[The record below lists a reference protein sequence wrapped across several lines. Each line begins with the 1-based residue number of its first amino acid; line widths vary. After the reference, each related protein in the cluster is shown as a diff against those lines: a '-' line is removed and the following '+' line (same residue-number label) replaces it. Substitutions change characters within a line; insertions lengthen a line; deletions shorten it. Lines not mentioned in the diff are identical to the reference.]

1 MGMFDLGHGLCPWLI
16 LGPSGVS
23 PSGGPCSYSP
33 AIFRPQTDERRR
45 PQTIFASLLASLAPV
60 SAAGPRS
67 SNPRIEGLICVR
79 P

>member
-1 MGMFDLGHGLCPWLI
+1 MSAPHTPIPLKADAATT
-16 LGPSGVS
+16 GPTTTSV
-23 PSGGPCSYSP
+23 
-33 AIFRPQTDERRR
+33 AALVQ
-45 PQTIFASLLASLAPV
+45 QTIFASLLASLAPV